1 MRVLTTGGTGFIG
14 KAVLDN
20 LLENIEKVEI
30 LNLTRSISKR
40 ISAKVEFFN
49 CDLSNP
55 NSYLNKVIDFKPDVV
70 IHLAWEGIPDFSLA
84 NCTKNIL
91 ISTSFIENITKIKSC
106 KKIITTGSCFEY
118 NNKIGACNE
127 CDIVTPKDYFTFA
140 KKTILSFLELE
151 CNKSNIVFC
160 WLRLFY
166 VYGPNQRLGSLIP
179 VLIETIKSKNTPDLR
194 TPKNANDF
202 IFVDDVAFGISKMVS
217 EKAHSGIYNL
227 GSGKSTAVTEVSRLV
242 ELSLLATEKITNTL
256 ILKTIETEKSIDFWA
271 DMDKTI
277 SVLNWKPETNLI
289 NGVEKTINFLKY
301 KN

>member
-30 LNLTRSISKR
+30 LNLTRSTSKQIST
-40 ISAKVEFFN
+40 KVEFFN

-55 NSYLNKVIDFKPDVV
+55 NTYLKKVIEFKPDVV
-70 IHLAWEGIPDFSLA
+70 IHLAWEGIPDFSLEKC
-84 NCTKNIL
+84 NKNIL
-91 ISTSFIENITKIKSC
+91 ISTSFIEYVSKIKSC
-106 KKIITTGSCFEY
+106 KKIIVTGSCFEY
-118 NNKIGACNE
+118 NNKIGACKE

-151 CNKSNIVFC
+151 CNKNNIVFC
-160 WLRLFY
+160 WVRLFY
-166 VYGPNQRLGSLIP
+166 VYGPNQRSGSLIP
-179 VLIETIKSKNTPDLR
+179 LLIETIKSNNTPDLR

-202 IFVDDVAFGISKMVS
+202 IFVDDVAIGISKLIS
-217 EKAHSGIYNL
+217 EKIHSGIYNL
-227 GSGKSTAVTEVSRLV
+227 GSGKSTPVTEVSRLV
-242 ELSLLATEKITNTL
+242 ELSLVATEKLTNML

-271 DMDKTI
+271 DMDKTF
-277 SVLNWKPETNLI
+277 SMLNWQPQTNLI